1 MGDALE
7 QVLGEDA
14 IIVREGNEIGA
25 HLAECSVAR
34 ARKSAWATET
44 LDVERAMLL
53 DDGAKL
59 VVLVLVDEE
68 YAEVAMCLAQERVE
82 QPRRFVDAVDGRE
95 YEVERRVL
103 GRRHSRTLAPVP
115 LVSVLLAVHDDARY
129 VGAAVDSLLG
139 QTLVDLELVVLD
151 DASTDDT
158 PDVLAGFGDERV
170 VLLQNDEQL
179 GLAASLNR
187 CLERASG
194 RYVARLDA
202 DDAALPLRLELQVA
216 RMRAQPGLAILG
228 TDIADLDEAGRPGSV
243 HEMPRGDVAVRWHA
257 LFGAPFFHPTVLV
270 DRERLDEHGLR
281 YDPAYLE
288 SEDYDLWTRLL
299 AFADGDNLA
308 QPLVLKR
315 AHPGQ
320 ASERRRDLQTS
331 FQRKVALREIARLAP
346 DLSAEDAELAWGLG
360 SGRSR
365 SRAAVAAYLR
375 LLERFELAHGVDAG
389 VRDEAARAVA
399 RAGAMG
405 RALRVSP
412 GLPLR
417 VPVARARRRRRAR
430 QLKRPVVR
438 REAGAVR
445 VAVVSPEPTPY
456 RAPLFD
462 RIAERPEVDLTVI
475 YASRTVAGRTWKV
488 EPRHH
493 AVFLEGW
500 RLPGVRRIF
509 RHDYPVT
516 PGIHAALRDADPEV
530 VVVSGWSTFASQAA
544 IGWCRAKSVPYVLL
558 VESHDLGPR
567 PGWRRAIKGAV
578 VPRLLRR
585 AAGVLAIGS
594 LAQDSVVARGAR
606 AERVGVFANTIDVG
620 AWEER
625 ADRLAGRRRELRERL
640 GTDDQDVIVLSVGRL
655 AREKGFDTLVRAAA
669 DAQSP
674 ALVVAGEGAQRA
686 ALERQAGE
694 LGVRLRLLGDL
705 EEERLAEAYVA
716 ADVFA
721 LLSTHEPWGVV
732 ANEAA
737 ASGLPLVLS
746 DRVGA
751 AHDLLR
757 EGENGFLVPAGDAR
771 AAAAALRRLAA
782 DPALRKRAGARSREL
797 VREWGYEPSVEAFAA
812 AVRAA
817 TDR

>member
-1 MGDALE
+1 
-7 QVLGEDA
+7 
-14 IIVREGNEIGA
+14 
-25 HLAECSVAR
+25 
-34 ARKSAWATET
+34 
-44 LDVERAMLL
+44 MLL
-53 DDGAKL
+53 DHAAEP

-68 YAEVAMCLAQERVE
+68 HTEVAMCLAPERVE
-82 QPRRFVDAVDGRE
+82 QPCRFVGAVDGCE

-129 VGAAVDSLLG
+129 VGAAVDSILG
-139 QTLVDLELVVLD
+139 QTLVDLELVVVD
-151 DASTDDT
+151 DASTDNT
-158 PDVLAGFGDERV
+158 PDVLSGLGDERV

-179 GLAASLNR
+179 GLAASLNLG
-187 CLERASG
+187 LERASG

-202 DDAALPLRLELQVA
+202 DDVALPRRLELQVA

-228 TDIADLDEAGRPGSV
+228 SDIADLDEAGRPGRV
-243 HEMPRGDVAVRWHA
+243 HEMPRGAVAVRWHA

-270 DRERLDEHGLR
+270 DREVLDGHGLR
-281 YDPAYLE
+281 YDPTFLE

-308 QPLVLKR
+308 EPLVLKR

-320 ASERRRDLQTS
+320 ASARRRDLQAS
-331 FQRKVALREIARLAP
+331 FQREVALREIARLAP

-365 SRAAVAAYLR
+365 PRAAVAAYLR
-375 LLERFELAHGVDAG
+375 LLERFEERHGVHAG
-389 VRDEAARAVA
+389 VREEAARATA
-399 RAGAMG
+399 RAGAIG
-405 RALRVSP
+405 RALRLSP
-412 GLPLR
+412 GLAPR
-417 VPVARARRRRRAR
+417 VPVARARRRRRAGQLR
-430 QLKRPVVR
+430 QPIVR
-438 REAGAVR
+438 RGAAVVR

-488 EPRHH
+488 EPRHR
-493 AVFLEGW
+493 AVFLKGW

-530 VVVSGWSTFASQAA
+530 VVVSGWSTFASQVA
-544 IGWCRAKSVPYVLL
+544 IGWCRAKGVPYVLL

-578 VPRLLRR
+578 VPRFLQG
-585 AAGVLAIGS
+585 AAGVLAIGRV
-594 LAQDSVVARGAR
+594 ARNSVVARGVPPEHVR
-606 AERVGVFANTIDVG
+606 VFANTVDVD
-620 AWEER
+620 AWTER
-625 ADRLAGRRRELRERL
+625 AARLAGHRRELRERL
-640 GTDDQDVIVLSVGRL
+640 GTGGQELVVLSVGRL
-655 AREKGFDTLVRAAA
+655 AREKGLDTLVRAAA
-669 DAQSP
+669 ATEAEP
-674 ALVVAGEGAQRA
+674 LALLVAGEGVERA
-686 ALERQAGE
+686 ALERLAEE
-694 LGVRLRLLGDL
+694 LDVRLRLLGDL
-705 EEERLAEAYVA
+705 DEERLAEAYVA

-746 DRVGA
+746 DQVGA
-751 AHDLLR
+751 AYDLLR
-757 EGENGFLVPAGDAR
+757 DGENGFLVPAGDAR

-782 DPALRKRAGARSREL
+782 DPALRDRAGARSREL
-797 VREWGYEPSVEAFAA
+797 VRDWGYEPSVEAFVSLVRSA
-812 AVRAA
+812 AVYK
-817 TDR
+817 DR